1 MKVLKRTILDFGMYT
16 TVQTNIIPCIEL
28 ILGLQIE
35 VLLNIHRLER
45 SFERVIRYADILM
58 FQHLIH
64 PHTGILPTLFAHILY
79 ENFII
84 ILSFVLKDDILKRS
98 QICSDQMHFRFD
110 L

>member
-1 MKVLKRTILDFGMYT
+1 MYF
-16 TVQTNIIPCIEL
+16 QL

-45 SFERVIRYADILM
+45 NFERVIRYADILM
-58 FQHLIH
+58 FQHLYH
-64 PHTGILPTLFAHILY
+64 PNTGILPTLFAHTCILY